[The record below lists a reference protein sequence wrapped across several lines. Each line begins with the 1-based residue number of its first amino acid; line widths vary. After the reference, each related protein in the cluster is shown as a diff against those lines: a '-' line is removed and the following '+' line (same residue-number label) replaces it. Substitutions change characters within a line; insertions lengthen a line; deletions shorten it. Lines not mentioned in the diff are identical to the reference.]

1 MRKFGGPGTLKQPCI
16 SRRCVGDSLPL
27 DGPPVAKKPKS
38 SGGGRSFPVQ
48 QRAPQHK
55 DKEGGDGGF
64 AENDGGVWG
73 SLHIAALYSEGYE
86 PFDPDVSAAM
96 LEKCGHL
103 GYDANATHFY
113 CALDGG
119 VALSRC
125 ESMEE
130 SPAGE
135 ALVAQS
141 AAQVQPPPPPHAG
154 VADAKDV
161 EWDRARI
168 LANVAMEPGTN
179 VYTFCD
185 GLKASTG

>member
-1 MRKFGGPGTLKQPCI
+1 MSF
-16 SRRCVGDSLPL
+16 
-27 DGPPVAKKPKS
+27 DGPPAAKKPKN
-38 SGGGRSFPVQ
+38 GGSANRSFPVQ

-55 DKEGGDGGF
+55 DKESGGDGF
-64 AENDGGVWG
+64 ADMDSGVWG

-96 LEKCGHL
+96 LDKCGHL
-103 GYDANATHFY
+103 GYDAKATHFY

-130 SPAGE
+130 PPAGD
-135 ALVAQS
+135 ALAAQN
-141 AAQVQPPPPPHAG
+141 AAQVQLPSLDAG
-154 VADAKDV
+154 VADGQKSS

-168 LANVAMEPGTN
+168 LANVTMEPGTII
-179 VYTFCD
+179 CSP
-185 GLKASTG
+185 KALNFL